1 MDKLKE
7 RWGISSNWQILI
19 IIMVFGL
26 TGSSSLFVAKPVLE
40 FLGLTRMS
48 FSPEFLWGGL
58 SYYALRLL
66 MIFPVYQVLL
76 VTYGWI
82 FGQFQ
87 FFWQFEKN
95 MLSRIGFSKIL
106 K

>member
-1 MDKLKE
+1 MNKLKQ

-19 IIMVFGL
+19 IFIVFGL
-26 TGSSSLFVAKPVLE
+26 TGSSSLFVARPVLE
-40 FLGLTRMS
+40 FIGLNRMS
-48 FSPEFLWGGL
+48 FPADLVGAI
-58 SYYALRLL
+58 SYYALRIL

-76 VTYGWI
+76 VLYGWL
-82 FGQFQ
+82 FGQFR

-95 MLSRIGFSKIL
+95 MLSRLGLGRIL

>member
-1 MDKLKE
+1 MNKLKQ

-19 IIMVFGL
+19 IFIVFGL
-26 TGSSSLFVAKPVLE
+26 TGSSSLYVAKPALE
-40 FLGLTRMS
+40 FLGLTRMN
-48 FSPEFLWGGL
+48 FSSDLLGGVG
-58 SYYALRLL
+58 YYALRIL

-82 FGQFQ
+82 FGQFR

-95 MLSRIGFSKIL
+95 MLSRLGLGRIL

>member
-1 MDKLKE
+1 MNKLKQ

-19 IIMVFGL
+19 ILIVFGL
-26 TGSSSLFVAKPVLE
+26 TGSSSLFVTTPVLE
-40 FLGLTRMS
+40 FLGLSRVN
-48 FSPEFLWGGL
+48 FSSEFLWGGI
-58 SYYALRLL
+58 SYHALKLL

-95 MLSRIGFSKIL
+95 MLSRLGFAKIL